1 VKHAFD
7 TMLLKQW
14 LHVLG

>member
-14 LHVLG
+14 LHIR